1 MVQGRLQCLGS
12 PSRLKLR
19 FGGGYLL
26 EVHAPDDDALQE
38 RLAAFIARELGGQQ
52 DEGRHLGYAK
62 YRVPADGQVGPC
74 LLCRDMRCAVHMHGT
89 RHSHDVCEATGENC
103 IKHAAWPWQS
113 RPSSHFRFLVLQ
125 SMARVFRL
133 MEEARSAL
141 GVQAYGVSLPTLEQV
156 FLRVVGHELQG

>member
-62 YRVPADGQVGPC
+62 YRLPADSQVGPC
-74 LLCRDMRCAVHMHGT
+74 LLCRDMRRAVHMHGT
-89 RHSHDVCEATGENC
+89 RHSHDVCEATSEDC
-103 IKHAAWPWQS
+103 IKLHGPGEVG
-113 RPSSHFRFLVLQ
+113 PSSHFCFLVLQ

-133 MEEARSAL
+133 MEDARIAL

-156 FLRVVGHELQG
+156 FLRIVGHELQG